1 MKFIGKQ
8 TKVAVAAYLVM
19 TLLSVMVLSG
29 PLERLNIDL
38 LNFQAPSSKPTD
50 DIVIVAIDEESFA
63 AFETQWPWPR
73 EFHGMLIERLVAE
86 GAAQIVFDVIF
97 SEPSNEESD
106 SFFAQ
111 QIANAGNVILAS
123 DLSITESA
131 FVSGL
136 IETRPLQ
143 IFEEAGA
150 KVGLAGIDRDPD
162 MVVRYHPSYANTLSD
177 VSINNSYTPAERE
190 RIIKFAGPDHHF
202 QYLSYFQFFIEDG
215 LPAGSLDGKTVLV
228 GLDLKASPDVSQNQ
242 TDTFATPFTR
252 FTSKPSPGVEVHAN
266 LLNNLRNDDW
276 VENPDLDQKLLYL
289 AVMMLFSVFCCGT
302 FRPVKSASL
311 LLSGQIA
318 CFILSV
324 FLWKGGYFLASFIS
338 IPSLAISYV
347 ASGAHAYL
355 TEGRQKQMLKK
366 AFSQYLSPDMVNAL
380 IAEPDRLQLGGE
392 KKLMTIMFCDVRG
405 FTSISEKLKSRPEV
419 LTDVINTLLTELSQ
433 KILETGGTIDKYMGD
448 CIMAFWNA
456 PVLDPLHAEN
466 AVRAARAMSASVD
479 EINQLIEKREGEN
492 FDLKIGIG
500 IATGECVVGNMGSKQ
515 RFDYT
520 VLGDVVNLASRL
532 EGQTKAYG
540 TTTIIC
546 NNTAKTITGETP
558 DIVEVDRIRVKGKQE
573 PETIFGVFDTA
584 LSDEDQEVISK
595 YLSKFRKGDFEEAFT
610 AISTPIPN
618 TSPILNFAGLMA
630 DRLQELRDKKA
641 PPDWDGVYTA
651 QTK

>member
-202 QYLSYFQFFIEDG
+202 QYFSYFQFFIEDG

-252 FTSKPSPGVEVHAN
+252 LPQNHLQGWRF
-266 LLNNLRNDDW
+266 
-276 VENPDLDQKLLYL
+276 
-289 AVMMLFSVFCCGT
+289 MLTYS
-302 FRPVKSASL
+302 
-311 LLSGQIA
+311 
-318 CFILSV
+318 
-324 FLWKGGYFLASFIS
+324 
-338 IPSLAISYV
+338 
-347 ASGAHAYL
+347 
-355 TEGRQKQMLKK
+355 
-366 AFSQYLSPDMVNAL
+366 
-380 IAEPDRLQLGGE
+380 
-392 KKLMTIMFCDVRG
+392 
-405 FTSISEKLKSRPEV
+405 
-419 LTDVINTLLTELSQ
+419 
-433 KILETGGTIDKYMGD
+433 
-448 CIMAFWNA
+448 
-456 PVLDPLHAEN
+456 
-466 AVRAARAMSASVD
+466 
-479 EINQLIEKREGEN
+479 
-492 FDLKIGIG
+492 
-500 IATGECVVGNMGSKQ
+500 
-515 RFDYT
+515 
-520 VLGDVVNLASRL
+520 
-532 EGQTKAYG
+532 
-540 TTTIIC
+540 TT
-546 NNTAKTITGETP
+546 
-558 DIVEVDRIRVKGKQE
+558 
-573 PETIFGVFDTA
+573 
-584 LSDEDQEVISK
+584 
-595 YLSKFRKGDFEEAFT
+595 
-610 AISTPIPN
+610 
-618 TSPILNFAGLMA
+618 
-630 DRLQELRDKKA
+630 
-641 PPDWDGVYTA
+641 
-651 QTK
+651 